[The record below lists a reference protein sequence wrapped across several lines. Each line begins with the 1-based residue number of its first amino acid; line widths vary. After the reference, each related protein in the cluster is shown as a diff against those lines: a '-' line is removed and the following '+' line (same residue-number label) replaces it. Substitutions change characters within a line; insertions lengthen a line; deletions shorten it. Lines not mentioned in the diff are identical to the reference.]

1 MNIQIKIPR
10 RVFIGTLSGVFLEY
24 FDYTL
29 YGFSAPIIAKLFF
42 PHENPMT
49 ELLLAWAV
57 FAISFLVRPIGAI
70 IFGHFADRIG
80 RRIVLMIT
88 IFLMSVATLS
98 IGLLPTYE
106 KIGILSPILLI
117 LFRILQGLSVST
129 EYSGCSTYLLEFNRH
144 RKGLLSGIITS
155 ASGFG
160 VFAASFLVLLFHNI
174 NWRFPFIIA
183 AVLVGLLGF
192 YFRLGLQESPEFL
205 KAAKEKRQVHF
216 PFLILIRK
224 FPRLLFKAIIISAFA
239 GVSIIVIEIY
249 LPSYLHSHFLIA
261 KEKTLEISTYLA
273 WTEACFAIIW
283 GAISDYI
290 SQRKTIMI
298 SGMLM
303 LIGIFPILKLFH
315 SQEIFFWY
323 GAATLLAIIVAAVDG
338 PIAALLVDTF
348 STEIRYSGVSIS
360 YNVGAALIGGFSP
373 SILILLQ
380 EHTVLHQPMGWY
392 LVGISILLLF
402 AIRN

>member
-192 YFRLGLQESPEFL
+192 YFRLGLQESPE
-205 KAAKEKRQVHF
+205 
-216 PFLILIRK
+216 
-224 FPRLLFKAIIISAFA
+224 LLKAIIISAFA

-249 LPSYLHSHFLIA
+249 FPSYLHSHFLIA